1 MIQPL
6 PNTWQPVLLSILRI
20 ISAYLF
26 LLHGTAKF
34 FGVPHV
40 PYFDNLQI
48 FSLIGVAGIIEIVF
62 GILLLI
68 GLFSRFSA
76 FILSGLS
83 AFAYFIG
90 HASKGNFFF
99 PMLNGGESAVLFCFA
114 FLYLC
119 VAGPGP
125 WSIDAARN
133 RA

>member
-1 MIQPL
+1 MIQPI
-6 PNTWQPVLLSILRI
+6 PSHWQPQLLSVLRI
-20 ISAYLF
+20 VSAYLF
-26 LLHGTAKF
+26 LLHGTAKY
-34 FGVPHV
+34 FGVPKV
-40 PYFDNLQI
+40 PYFDNLQV
-48 FSLIGVAGIIEIVF
+48 FSLVGVAGIIEIVF

-68 GLFSRFSA
+68 GLFSRLSA
-76 FILSGLS
+76 FILSGLA

-99 PMLNGGESAVLFCFA
+99 PMLNGGESAVLFSFA

-125 WSIDAARN
+125 WSVDAARQ